1 MSFIDDVISTGK
13 NAVSA
18 AGKKTDEVV
27 RFSKLKMKESSL
39 NSDIKIKYEK
49 LGELIYQMAKSGE
62 KDNEEFDKYI
72 SELDECYAGLADIA
86 AQLDELRCE
95 VTCPKCGAKTK
106 NDNAFCPKCGAKL
119 PEKAVEAE
127 AVSEDKGE

>member
-13 NAVSA
+13 SAVSA

-39 NSDIKIKYEK
+39 NSDIKNKYEK
-49 LGELIYQMAKSGE
+49 LGELIYQMSKSGD
-62 KDNEEFDKYI
+62 KDNAEFDKYI
-72 SELDECYAGLADIA
+72 AELDECYAGLAEVA
-86 AQLDELRCE
+86 AQLDELRSE

-106 NDNAFCPKCGAKL
+106 NDNAYCPKCGAKL
-119 PEKAVEAE
+119 PEKPAEAE
-127 AVSEDKGE
+127 TISEDKGE

>member
-13 NAVSA
+13 SAVSA

-39 NSDIKIKYEK
+39 NSDIKNKYEK
-49 LGELIYQMAKSGE
+49 LGELIYQMSKSGD
-62 KDNEEFDKYI
+62 KDNTEFDKYI
-72 SELDECYAGLADIA
+72 AELDECYAGLAEVA
-86 AQLDELRCE
+86 SQLDELRSE
-95 VTCPKCGAKTK
+95 VTCPKCGSKTK
-106 NDNAFCPKCGAKL
+106 NDNAYCPKCGTKL

-127 AVSEDKGE
+127 TISEDKGE

>member
-39 NSDIKIKYEK
+39 NSDIKNKYEK
-49 LGELIYQMAKSGE
+49 LGELVYQMAKSGE
-62 KDNEEFDKYI
+62 KNTEEFDKFI

-106 NDNAFCPKCGAKL
+106 NDNSFCPKCGAKL
-119 PEKAVEAE
+119 PEKPAE
-127 AVSEDKGE
+127 PEVIPEEKSE

>member
-39 NSDIKIKYEK
+39 NSDIKNKYEK
-49 LGELIYQMAKSGE
+49 LGELIYQMAKSGD
-62 KDNEEFDKYI
+62 KDNAEFDKYVA
-72 SELDECYAGLADIA
+72 ELDECYSGLAEIA
-86 AQLDELRCE
+86 AQLDELRSE

-106 NDNAFCPKCGAKL
+106 KDNAFCPKCGTKL
-119 PEKAVEAE
+119 PEKPAEAE
-127 AVSEDKGE
+127 TVSEDKGE